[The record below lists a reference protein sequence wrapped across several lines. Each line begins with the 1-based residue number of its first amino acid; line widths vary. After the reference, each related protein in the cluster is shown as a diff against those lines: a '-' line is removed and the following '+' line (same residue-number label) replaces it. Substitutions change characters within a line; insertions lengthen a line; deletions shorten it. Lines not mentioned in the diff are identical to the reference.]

1 MCGRF
6 VCACA
11 GQNEASK
18 PFDHLTVC
26 AVDCGYSWWYTTRL
40 SRKGVPVVHADSTTV
55 AARPFELPGR
65 MSIGDACIP
74 VFDITEEEYVN
85 TPSRK
90 DGIDEETESKLR
102 IYGCELVQECGVLLR
117 LYVLLASRLARLG
130 SGPHSR
136 IRRR

>member
-1 MCGRF
+1 
-6 VCACA
+6 
-11 GQNEASK
+11 
-18 PFDHLTVC
+18 
-26 AVDCGYSWWYTTRL
+26 
-40 SRKGVPVVHADSTTV
+40 
-55 AARPFELPGR
+55 

-117 LYVLLASRLARLG
+117 LYVLIASRLARLG
-130 SGPHSR
+130 SGPQLR
-136 IRRR
+136 I

>member
-1 MCGRF
+1 
-6 VCACA
+6 
-11 GQNEASK
+11 
-18 PFDHLTVC
+18 
-26 AVDCGYSWWYTTRL
+26 
-40 SRKGVPVVHADSTTV
+40 
-55 AARPFELPGR
+55 

-117 LYVLLASRLARLG
+117 LYVLSHPASRVWALDR
-130 SGPHSR
+130 S
-136 IRRR
+136 